1 MDAWVR
7 NESANQE
14 YKEKRDRAKKNA
26 QNQFKEQKQA
36 WEKQKADHEAWGR
49 RRGEHEAVENQ
60 KAEPIHVVVYGERA
74 LAEVDPRPQ
83 TLDAPGR
90 YVGIGLT
97 TMFGFDDDGF
107 VRRSDGRYAV
117 YWITVKGEGAD
128 RHIGERGTLELAR

>member
-1 MDAWVR
+1 MRFVFCLALTFLLVAGCDGTGPVGAVDLENGVR
-7 NESANQE
+7 AEVTSQ
-14 YKEKRDRAKKNA
+14 
-26 QNQFKEQKQA
+26 
-36 WEKQKADHEAWGR
+36 GIV
-49 RRGEHEAVENQ
+49 VENQ
-60 KAEPIHVVVYGERA
+60 KAGPIHVVVYGERA
-74 LAEVDPRPQ
+74 LAEVGPRPQ